1 MLKLFQNIAMQKI
14 EAQKLK
20 STENKELKPGAIIYA
35 KVIRAEKGMYLLN
48 LKGEK
53 ILAKSERT
61 LKEGELVKLK
71 IERVSSNNELIV
83 KIADEEGKKSEN
95 LNILTKENS
104 ELFPLLKKEVLKH
117 SIEEKIYLN
126 NKELDELVLG
136 LEHYKEK
143 GKEIEESLIKTL
155 LFVKKHGYTDE
166 ETFNGLRKYYSK
178 KVDKELELKDLEKT
192 LKEEVLSFKEEKTSL
207 AKGLNQINKVS
218 IEQGYLNIVFGLVGF
233 LKPIQVEFKAETKEK
248 EINSDNLTIVIKLQL
263 EKLGKLD
270 IIINI
275 WKRKI
280 ELYFLT
286 YENIDKKVFKDLKE
300 LKKRLENIGYSVENI
315 HISRRSENK
324 TGDVYNINYKI

>member
-20 STENKELKPGAIIYA
+20 STENKELKPGATIYA
-35 KVIRAEKGMYLLN
+35 KVIRAENGVYLLN

-53 ILAKSERT
+53 ILAKSERP

-83 KIADEEGKKSEN
+83 KIADEETKKTET
-95 LNILTKENS
+95 ITPLTKENN
-104 ELFPLLKKEVLKH
+104 ELFSLLKKEVLKH

-136 LEHYKEK
+136 LEHFKEK

-178 KVDKELELKDLEKT
+178 KVEKELDIRHLEKA
-192 LKEEVLSFKEEKTSL
+192 LKEEVESFKEEKTPL

-248 EINSDNLTIVIKLQL
+248 ELNSDNLTIVIKLQL

-270 IIINI
+270 IVINI

-300 LKKRLENIGYSVENI
+300 LKKRLEDIGYMVESI

-324 TGDVYNINYKI
+324 AGDVYNINYKI